1 MKRIKLLHIALFC
14 IIATLLSC
22 SQDIENSGFVSKHVQ
37 LRVQASRGIYT
48 EESNQKAPSSAENW
62 KDGDKLY
69 LASSNGVKGVAT
81 YSSKGWTLDYSG
93 NVSDV
98 EFCELYYFENA
109 EYHTDAKVG
118 LSANS
123 SVFYDSNAKLRNVDD
138 EIILEGHLA
147 PKNAR
152 FRFKA
157 NDGTEASITGF
168 TYFSE
173 FSVSTQGLT
182 ESNCV
187 EEVKLVSKNG
197 YTPYTYVSF
206 NGNKQELTI
215 NANDCVFSR
224 ELTEKELSS
233 GHSGYFVVPTKTN
246 LNGWSFISEAPA
258 PVWDGTKSSSF
269 AGGSGTFADPYLI
282 KTGAQLALVADYSNK
297 NFKLLNN
304 INLNDIAWKPIPDF
318 SGYFDGNGNEIK
330 NIKINRSEDQ
340 LGLFSEI
347 RPGGTICNVVLRGVK
362 IGDTSRNYV
371 GSIAGINRGNITN
384 SQVVFIE
391 DSYIKGNSYVGGIV
405 GVNGDDSSSLS
416 CNLSQCQVIS
426 NNTSNDILGDKYIG
440 GIAGYSSG
448 NYWRMRDPIMTEC
461 IVSANIGGSNAIGGI
476 LGWAGQCV
484 RIWNCG
490 FTGKI
495 TGESNVGGIVGSCS
509 PESTMD
515 DYNDI
520 TSCYAHVDI
529 TAGKDY
535 VGGIIGGVSNTDN
548 HIMPINACYSDGT
561 ITIPATAKNVGGIGG
576 QAGDINYCY
585 STVICTNNNNYGGI
599 AGWGDMISDCATI
612 WNKLYRYCRSPKG
625 SNLYGVKDN
634 DIIEALQSSGSDYSG
649 EFDFSKIWTWSGKVG
664 GQNVTVKC
672 PKLSWE

>member
-1 MKRIKLLHIALFC
+1 MKTIKLLHIALFC
-14 IIATLLSC
+14 ITVTLLSC
-22 SQDIENSGFVSKHVQ
+22 SLGIEDDGLMTKHVQ

-48 EESNQKAPSSAENW
+48 EESNQKAPSNAESW

-69 LASSNGVKGVAT
+69 LASSTGVKGVAT
-81 YSSKGWTLDYSG
+81 YGSKGWILDYSG
-93 NVSDV
+93 NVSNAESCD
-98 EFCELYYFENA
+98 LYYFENA

-118 LSANS
+118 LNANS
-123 SVFYDSNAKLRNVDD
+123 CVYFDSNAKLRNVDD

-282 KTGAQLALVADYSNK
+282 KTGGQLLHIMDINTTNTYFVLK
-297 NFKLLNN
+297 NNIDLNN
-304 INLNDIAWKPIPDF
+304 YNWRPFEML
-318 SGYFDGNGNEIK
+318 GTFDGAGFTINNL
-330 NIKINRSEDQ
+330 KIERDEYKV
-340 LGLFSEI
+340 GLFSEAHI
-347 RPGGTICNVVLRGVK
+347 VKDLTIKGVQINSNKAGSGNDCIGALAGKLSSIMSGSSVNNVNVILTEG
-362 IGDTSRNYV
+362 
-371 GSIAGINRGNITN
+371 
-384 SQVVFIE
+384 
-391 DSYIKGNSYVGGIV
+391 SYIKGNYANVGGIVGYIGPVITIENCSVESESDDFVILGNRGVGGIVGSAVAPSPNWNNGNPNIINCHVKANIAGSDLVGGVVGTGDSNVTNCSYTGKIKAVNYVGGIV
-405 GVNGDDSSSLS
+405 GSQGGEVGTITACKVVGDIEGISYVGGLIGYNHVSTPYTKLIACYFTGKVHASNYYS
-416 CNLSQCQVIS
+416 C
-426 NNTSNDILGDKYIG
+426 YIG
-440 GIAGYSSG
+440 GG
-448 NYWRMRDPIMTEC
+448 NSQGPAFLY
-461 IVSANIGGSNAIGGI
+461 
-476 LGWAGQCV
+476 L
-484 RIWNCG
+484 
-490 FTGKI
+490 
-495 TGESNVGGIVGSCS
+495 
-509 PESTMD
+509 
-515 DYNDI
+515 
-520 TSCYAHVDI
+520 CYAATDDNYPTPWSGRQNDCAETTGNNPKEDI
-529 TAGKDY
+529 STYLQETYSEYSKY
-535 VGGIIGGVSNTDN
+535 YNFSNKW
-548 HIMPINACYSDGT
+548 YWKGT
-561 ITIPATAKNVGGIGG
+561 IN
-576 QAGDINYCY
+576 
-585 STVICTNNNNYGGI
+585 
-599 AGWGDMISDCATI
+599 
-612 WNKLYRYCRSPKG
+612 
-625 SNLYGVKDN
+625 
-634 DIIEALQSSGSDYSG
+634 
-649 EFDFSKIWTWSGKVG
+649 GKQVS
-664 GQNVTVKC
+664 VPC

>member
-1 MKRIKLLHIALFC
+1 MKTIKLLHIALFC
-14 IIATLLSC
+14 ITVTLLSC
-22 SQDIENSGFVSKHVQ
+22 SFGIEDDGLMTKHVQ

-48 EESNQKAPSSAENW
+48 EESNQKAPSNAESW

-69 LASSNGVKGVAT
+69 LASSTGVKGVAT
-81 YSSKGWTLDYSG
+81 YGSKGWILDYSG
-93 NVSDV
+93 NVSNAESCD
-98 EFCELYYFENA
+98 LYYFENA

-118 LSANS
+118 LNANS
-123 SVFYDSNAKLRNVDD
+123 CVYFDSNAKLRNVDD

-197 YTPYTYVSF
+197 YTPYTYVLF

-282 KTGAQLALVADYSNK
+282 KTGGQLALMADYSNK

-340 LGLFSEI
+340 LGLFSKI
-347 RPGGTICNVVLRGVK
+347 RSGGTVCNVILRGVK
-362 IGDTSRNYV
+362 IGATSRNYV
-371 GSIAGINRGNITN
+371 GSIAGTNQGNITN

-391 DSYIKGNSYVGGIV
+391 DSYIKGTSYVGGIV
-405 GVNGDDSSSLS
+405 GESSDITSSLS

-426 NNTSNDILGDKYIG
+426 NNTGNDILGDKYVG
-440 GIAGYSSG
+440 GIAGFSRGYS
-448 NYWRMRDPIMTEC
+448 WRRTEPIMTEC
-461 IVSANIGGSNAIGGI
+461 IVSANVAGTDAVGGI
-476 LGWAGQCV
+476 LGCAGESV

-490 FTGKI
+490 FTGKLI
-495 TGESNVGGIVGSCS
+495 GERNIGGIVGYCS
-509 PESTMD
+509 PEVTRD

-535 VGGIIGGVSNTDN
+535 VGGIIGGISYNQN
-548 HIMPINACYSDGT
+548 HLIPINACYSDGT
-561 ITIPATAKNVGGIGG
+561 ITVPATATYIGGIGG
-576 QAGDINYCY
+576 EAGDIFCCY
-585 STVICTNNNNYGGI
+585 STVVCTNSNYCGI
-599 AGWGDMISDCATI
+599 ARRCDAISDCATV
-612 WNKLYRYCRSPKG
+612 WNEVYGYCYGKKT
-625 SNLYGVKDN
+625 NLYGNVKDN

-672 PKLSWE
+672 PKLKWE